1 MKGAI
6 LKYIL
11 AGLTFLGVVLALWYF
26 RNIVAYILIAAVV
39 SLIGRPVVNFLLRIK
54 VRSFGLPKWL
64 GAAITLVFMFL
75 ILFGF
80 FRLFI
85 PLIINQTQEF
95 SNINFNNISKSL
107 QVPFEYLNEWYAR
120 YMPQDKDP
128 ISFEELFQNKLMS
141 FMDISL
147 ISDAIGGTVGVLGN
161 LFIAFFSI
169 SFISFF
175 FLKDETLFSEGIM
188 VFVPPRY
195 EERFVTFFYSAK
207 NLLTRYFAGILLQVT
222 GITILITLGMMIVG
236 LGFQLSAIIGLTAG
250 IMNVIPYLGPLI
262 GASIGLLL
270 GISNNLDL
278 DFYHKLLPLLGYM
291 ALVFMVVQI
300 IDNVVFQ
307 PLIYGASVKA
317 HPLEIFLVILIAGS
331 LAGIIGMILAIP
343 GYTVLRTFAHE
354 FFYRF
359 KVVQKITE
367 TID

>member
-1 MKGAI
+1 MKGI

-11 AGLTFLGVVLALWYF
+11 AGLTFIGVVFVLWYF

-39 SLIGRPVVNFLLRIK
+39 SLIGRPIVHFLLRIK
-54 VRSFGLPKWL
+54 IGSFCLPKWL
-64 GAAITLVFMFL
+64 GAALTLLLMFL

-80 FRLFI
+80 FRLFV

-107 QVPFEYLNEWYAR
+107 QVPFENLNELYAR
-120 YMPQDKDP
+120 YVPGDKDP
-128 ISFEELFQNKLMS
+128 KSFEELLQDKLLS

-147 ISDAIGGTVGVLGN
+147 ISGAIGGTVDILKEM
-161 LFIAFFSI
+161 FIAFFSI

-175 FLKDETLFSEGIM
+175 FLKNESLFSEGIM
-188 VFVPPRY
+188 MFVPPRY
-195 EERFVTFFYSAK
+195 EERFLSFFYSAK

-236 LGFQLSAIIGLTAG
+236 LGFQLSAIIGLVAG

-270 GISNNLDL
+270 GMSSNLDL

-291 ALVFMVVQI
+291 ALVFIIVQI

-307 PLIYGASVKA
+307 PLIYGTSVKA
-317 HPLEIFLVILIAGS
+317 HPLEIFLVILMAGS

-343 GYTVLRTFAHE
+343 AYTVLRTFAHE

-367 TID
+367 KID

>member
-1 MKGAI
+1 MKGN

-11 AGLTFLGVVLALWYF
+11 AGLTFIVVVFVLWYF

-54 VRSFGLPKWL
+54 IGSFSMPKWL
-64 GAAITLVFMFL
+64 GAALTLLLMFL

-80 FRLFI
+80 LRLFI

-95 SNINFNNISKSL
+95 SNINFDNISKGL
-107 QVPFEYLNEWYAR
+107 QVPFEYLNELYAR
-120 YMPQDKDP
+120 YMPKGKDP
-128 ISFEELFQNKLMS
+128 VSFEELFQNKLMS

-147 ISDAIGGTVGVLGN
+147 ISDAIGGTVDVLKEM
-161 LFIAFFSI
+161 FIAFFSI

-175 FLKDETLFSEGIM
+175 FLKNESLFSEGIM
-188 VFVPPRY
+188 MFVPPRY
-195 EERFVTFFYSAK
+195 EERFLTSFISTK

-222 GITILITLGMMIVG
+222 GITILVTLGMMIVG
-236 LGFQLSAIIGLTAG
+236 LGFQLSAIIGLVAG

-262 GASIGLLL
+262 GASIGLIL
-270 GISNNLDL
+270 GMSNNLDL

-291 ALVFMVVQI
+291 ALVFIIVQI

-307 PLIYGASVKA
+307 PLIYGTSVKA

-343 GYTVLRTFAHE
+343 AYTVLRTFAHE

-367 TID
+367 KID